1 MTFSII
7 EDKRALAAAPD
18 TSAARADH
26 LRHHS
31 DTLADASEI
40 NQLYEALGSICAVD
54 HPRTARLIAAGRSK
68 AAQKLVEE
76 AAEVA
81 LAAARRR
88 SEAVVRESADLMYQL
103 VVLWRRC
110 GITPDAVWGEMRQRA
125 DRLGLAEKLPKVLP
139 ERSTPKG
146 AL

>member
-7 EDKRALAAAPD
+7 EDKCALAAAPD

-40 NQLYEALGSICAVD
+40 NQLYEALGSICAID

-68 AAQKLVEE
+68 AAQ
-76 AAEVA
+76 
-81 LAAARRR
+81 
-88 SEAVVRESADLMYQL
+88 Q
-103 VVLWRRC
+103 
-110 GITPDAVWGEMRQRA
+110 
-125 DRLGLAEKLPKVLP
+125 
-139 ERSTPKG
+139 
-146 AL
+146 

>member
-7 EDKRALAAAPD
+7 EGKCALTTAPD
-18 TSAARADH
+18 ASEARADY

-31 DTLADASEI
+31 NTLADGSEI

-54 HPRTARLIAAGRSK
+54 HPRTARLIAAGRTK
-68 AAQKLVEE
+68 AGQKLVEE

-88 SEAVVRESADLMYQL
+88 SEAVIRESAELIYEL

-110 GITPDAVWGEMRQRA
+110 GITPDAVWGEMHQRA
-125 DRLGLAEKLPKVLP
+125 DRLGLAEKLPQG
-139 ERSTPKG
+139 S
-146 AL
+146 A